1 MERNKCK
8 GIGMIYI
15 TGDTHRNFTRIAKFC
30 HDFKTTKKDIL
41 VILGDAGINYYG
53 KIDDDILKGFL
64 SALPITLFCIHG
76 NHENRPSNIKTYKVK
91 KWNGGK
97 VYVEKDYPNLIFAK
111 DGEIYNFDGTRIL
124 VIGGAYSVDKRQRI
138 TFGYNW
144 WEDEQPSEEI
154 KKYVEK
160 NLEKNDWDVDIVLSH
175 TVPLK
180 YEPIE
185 VFLPGIDQSKVDK
198 STEIWMDNIEEKLS
212 YKKWYAGHYHT
223 EKIKDKLRL
232 MFNDIEELKLE

>member
-1 MERNKCK
+1 
-8 GIGMIYI
+8 MIYI

>member
-8 GIGMIYI
+8 EIGMIYI

-111 DGEIYNFDGTRIL
+111 DGEIYNFNGTRIL

-154 KKYVEK
+154 KEYVEK

>member
-1 MERNKCK
+1 
-8 GIGMIYI
+8 MIYI

-53 KIDDDILKGFL
+53 EVYDNVLKGFL
-64 SALPITLFCIHG
+64 RALPITLFCIHG
-76 NHENRPSNIKTYKVK
+76 NHENRPSNIKTYKEK

-97 VYVEKDYPNLIFAK
+97 VYIEKDYPNLIFAK
-111 DGEIYNFDGTRIL
+111 DGEIYNLDGMQTL
-124 VIGGAYSVDKRQRI
+124 VIGGAYSVDKRQRLI
-138 TFGYNW
+138 FGYNW

-154 KKYVEK
+154 KKHVEK

-180 YEPIE
+180 YEPVE
-185 VFLPGIDQSKVDK
+185 VFLPGIDQSTVDK
-198 STEIWMDNIEEKLS
+198 STEIWMDYIEEKLS

-232 MFNDIEELKLE
+232 MFNDIEELKLD